1 MYNEYFGLRQAPFR
15 ITPDTALFYT
25 GGGRGD
31 VLEALVYAITSG
43 EGIVKVVG
51 EVGTGKTMLC
61 RMLEERLPGN
71 VQIAYLANPSLTPG
85 DILHAVALELE
96 LDLASDANRLQVMH
110 RLQETLLA
118 RHASNQRVVVLVE
131 EAQSMPV
138 DTLEEIRLLSNLET
152 KNEKLLQ
159 IVLFGQPELD
169 ENLGKTQIRQLRE
182 RITHSF
188 ALTPLGREEV
198 KDYVAFRLRAS
209 GYRGRDAFTTD
220 AYRAMSR
227 GSEGLTR
234 RVNIIAD
241 KAMLAAFAD
250 DTHDV
255 CAKHVKSAI
264 ADSEFSV
271 TRTRKPHV
279 QLIAIAAVAVVM
291 AAALGWYAGFHNGSQ
306 LGDGARDVAARGAEP
321 LAMAAPASA
330 ALPQAEQQG
339 ALSRPIIRS
348 PQRVA
353 ADGGNAPIAAATSA
367 MSTDPSK
374 ATSTA
379 KAFVSINSPTEQSA
393 SAIAFTEPLATTSA
407 VATDRASEQLAAQS
421 TTTAPNSTTVGSI
434 ASAVNTGEPAPMVR
448 APSGDDRANPTRGSP
463 APTVAATGIAAA
475 AVAPMLG
482 ATTSEPRLSTSAA
495 QSTDKLLLNA
505 APEVQTLGAAIG
517 AETAQISPARVGPA
531 AQNDVAKIESVVTLG
546 PADAHPHTV
555 TRAAEKSSLATLA
568 MAQPQTATESTKQAH
583 ETLLD
588 WRLAHTQQWLGQV
601 SKSHYSIQLLATEAS
616 QRRNLEAFLARRE
629 RAGHIQQIFVFAT
642 QINAR
647 EWFSVLFGEFASY
660 TQAVDALRELPAE
673 LQQRKPFIRNIKD
686 FNVLS

>member
-1 MYNEYFGLRQAPFR
+1 M
-15 ITPDTALFYT
+15 
-25 GGGRGD
+25 
-31 VLEALVYAITSG
+31 LEALVYAITSG

-61 RMLEERLPGN
+61 RMLEERLPDN

-96 LDLASDANRLQVMH
+96 LELASDANRLEVMH

-118 RHASNQRVVVLVE
+118 RHANNQRVVVLVE

-169 ENLGKTQIRQLRE
+169 DNLGKTQIRQLRE

-188 ALTPLGREEV
+188 SLTPLGRAEV

-227 GSEGLTR
+227 ASEGLTR

-255 CAKHVKSAI
+255 CVKHVKSAI

-271 TRTRKPHV
+271 TRARKPHV
-279 QLIAIAAVAVVM
+279 QIIAIAAVAVVL
-291 AAALGWYAGFHNGSQ
+291 AAGLGWAAGFHNGSQ
-306 LGDGARDVAARGAEP
+306 LGDGVRAVVALGTEPSARPEP
-321 LAMAAPASA
+321 TSA
-330 ALPQAEQQG
+330 ALPQAEQPR
-339 ALSRPIIRS
+339 ALPTPIIRS

-353 ADGGNAPIAAATSA
+353 TELGAAPIAAATSA
-367 MSTDPSK
+367 MRTASNDVKP
-374 ATSTA
+374 TA
-379 KAFVSINSPTEQSA
+379 KATTLSMNAPTEHSA
-393 SAIAFTEPLATTSA
+393 SVSALGDPLATASA
-407 VATDRASEQLAAQS
+407 VATHRANEHLAALS
-421 TTTAPNSTTVGSI
+421 TTTAPNSTTAGSI
-434 ASAVNTGEPAPMVR
+434 ASAVHANESAPMALASSR
-448 APSGDDRANPTRGSP
+448 DGAAKNPVASSP
-463 APTVAATGIAAA
+463 TPTPTPALEATGVA
-475 AVAPMLG
+475 AVAAAPMIG
-482 ATTSEPRLSTSAA
+482 TSTSESMLSTSALLRSGA
-495 QSTDKLLLNA
+495 QSTDKPVLSA
-505 APEVQTLGAAIG
+505 SPEVQVRGAAPS
-517 AETAQISPARVGPA
+517 AETVQISESLVAPA
-531 AQNDVAKIESVVTLG
+531 AHKDLAKIDSVVARG
-546 PADAHPHTV
+546 PADAHRV
-555 TRAAEKSSLATLA
+555 AAARAAEESLARPA
-568 MAQPQTATESTKQAH
+568 IAPPQTATESSKQAH

-588 WRLAHTQQWLGQV
+588 WRLARIRQWLQQV
-601 SKSHYSIQLLATEAS
+601 PKSGYSIQLLATEAS

-647 EWFSVLFGEFASY
+647 GWFSVLFGEFATY

-673 LQQRKPFIRNIKD
+673 LQQRKPFIRNVKD